1 MLMPSVALLLAL
13 APNVSP
19 EGKEDEA
26 LARAFKEADVVFT
39 ARIGKV
45 SPLGKTNSIPASVF
59 GEVTF
64 KEARALRG
72 VLPEAAK
79 FAYSHREGAR
89 NMDLK
94 AEGPVLV
101 AVKGK
106 AVTAVVP
113 ATEDNVAFARKAF
126 EAREK

>member
-1 MLMPSVALLLAL
+1 MMPNVALLLAL
-13 APNVSP
+13 AVSP

-26 LARAFKEADVVFT
+26 LGRAFKEADVVFT
-39 ARIGKV
+39 AKVGKV
-45 SPLGKTNSIPASVF
+45 SPLGMTNSIPASVF

-64 KEARALRG
+64 KEAKALRG
-72 VLPEAAK
+72 AVPEAAK
-79 FAYSHREGAR
+79 FSYSCREGAS

-106 AVTAVVP
+106 GVTAVVP
-113 ATEDNVAFARKAF
+113 ATEDNVAFARKAMQ
-126 EAREK
+126 EK